1 MKLFKQVLILLLC
14 CLLVQ
19 FTAQGGSY
27 TSASQSGQ
35 QSQAPA
41 SGHTPQ
47 ELQQLVAPIAL
58 YPDALVAQILAAS
71 TYPTEIVEADR
82 WMQSHSNL
90 KGEELAKEVDKQ
102 DWDPSVKAM
111 TQPAT
116 EAAFLKENDAT
127 MTKMMNGMAV
137 KPTGDV
143 DHDFVAMMVPHHQ
156 GAIEIAEAELSFGR
170 HEQLLRVAQDVVV
183 EQLQEIAAMRAALG
197 EKLTRAEATL
207 AAAST
212 ATAEKFGASPRV
224 SVANVPVSLGAERP
238 FLAENSTAMRKM
250 MNDMAVEPTGD
261 VDHDFVATMVPHHQG
276 AVDMAQAELCYGR
289 NAQLRRI
296 AQEII
301 VDQMQ
306 QISLMHLAVGE
317 PLPSSVSSPTGPSSR
332 PLIGR
337 VPFDTPDIA
346 ISSRDR
352 VYTADQFSNTVS
364 VMDPSSNATLG
375 VIRLGDP
382 SPDNFSPLYKGQ
394 VLVHGMGF
402 SPDHRTIAVISIG
415 SNSVAFID
423 TATNE
428 VKHITYVGRSPHE
441 AFFTPDG
448 REVWVTVRG
457 ENYVDV
463 LDGKTFMEKT
473 RIITPAGPG
482 MQIFSPDGMYGY
494 VCSSFNPETDVVLV
508 ATHKII
514 ARVKQASPFCPN
526 IAATP
531 DGSQVWFTL
540 KDIGKT
546 EVFDAKPPF
555 TVLKVL
561 DTGPITNHV
570 NIVHNANGTFAYVTI
585 GGLNEVKA
593 FRTSDFSQ
601 VATIPVG
608 ALPHGI
614 WPSGDGRR
622 VYVGLENGD
631 GVTVIET
638 LTNTVIATVPIGQAP
653 QALTYVPDAVPSG
666 PGTQNLQ
673 PLGVAGQVA
682 HLALGAT
689 ANVSGNA
696 PTSVSLFDQGLIQ
709 VLEAAV
715 SGLQPKESYTLA
727 LAENPDG
734 TGPLQPLQ
742 SFITNPAGAAI
753 VNAIGPIRQL
763 VQTDVKAQRRY
774 LVIAPS
780 NGTKLGVPVQVQVQ

>member
-1 MKLFKQVLILLLC
+1 MQIPGRFSNPALIVRARNAVLI
-14 CLLVQ
+14 
-19 FTAQGGSY
+19 S
-27 TSASQSGQ
+27 
-35 QSQAPA
+35 
-41 SGHTPQ
+41 
-47 ELQQLVAPIAL
+47 
-58 YPDALVAQILAAS
+58 LAAPVALAALGS
-71 TYPTEIVEADR
+71 TSIA
-82 WMQSHSNL
+82 S
-90 KGEELAKEVDKQ
+90 AQ
-102 DWDPSVKAM
+102 DLSRRPSTA
-111 TQPAT
+111 
-116 EAAFLKENDAT
+116 EAAFLKENDAA

-137 KPTGDV
+137 RPTRDV
-143 DHDFVAMMVPHHQ
+143 DNDFVAMMVPHHQ
-156 GAIEIAEAELSFGR
+156 GAVDMAEAELRFGR
-170 HEQLLRVAQDVVV
+170 NKQLLRIAQDIVV
-183 EQLQEIAAMRAALG
+183 EQLQEIAAMRTG
-197 EKLTRAEATL
+197 IGQKLTPVEATL
-207 AAAST
+207 AATLTES
-212 ATAEKFGASPRV
+212 AEPYGFSPPGSVDDVRV
-224 SVANVPVSLGAERP
+224 SRSRKTERAFLG
-238 FLAENSTAMRKM
+238 ENNAAMVKM
-250 MNDMAVEPTGD
+250 MHHMTIMPTGNID
-261 VDHDFVATMVPHHQG
+261 RDFVAMMVPHHQC
-276 AVDMAQAELCYGR
+276 AIDMAQTELRLGR
-289 NAQLRRI
+289 NAQVRRI

-301 VDQMQ
+301 VDQIQ
-306 QISLMHLAVGE
+306 QISLMRLAVGE
-317 PLPSSVSSPTGPSSR
+317 PLPPPVSSPTDPTSERLGAQTR
-332 PLIGR
+332 
-337 VPFDTPDIA
+337 FDAPRMP
-346 ISSRDR
+346 ISSHDR
-352 VYTADQFSNTVS
+352 VYTTDQYSNTVS
-364 VMDPSSNATLG
+364 VIDAYRNTLLG

-382 SPDNFSPLYKGQ
+382 SPNNFSPLYNGQ

-402 SPDHRTIAVISIG
+402 SPDHRMIAVVSIG

-428 VKHITYVGRSPHE
+428 VKHISYIGRAPHE

-448 REVWVTVRG
+448 KEVWVTVRG

-463 LDGKTFMEKT
+463 LDGKTFEETT

-482 MQIFSPDGMYGY
+482 MQIFSPDGKYGY
-494 VCSSFNPETDVVLV
+494 ICSSFNPETDVVLV

-540 KDIGKT
+540 KDVGKT

-585 GGLNEVKA
+585 GGLNEVKV

-601 VATIPVG
+601 LATIPVG

-614 WPSGDGRR
+614 WPSGDGGR

-631 GVTVIET
+631 AVTAIDA
-638 LTNTVIATVPIGQAP
+638 LTNKVIATIPVGQAP

-682 HLALGAT
+682 HLKLAASTTAT
-689 ANVSGNA
+689 GSA

-715 SGLQPKESYTLA
+715 SGLQPKMSYVLA
-727 LAENPDG
+727 LAENQDG

-742 SFITNPAGAAI
+742 SFTTNPAGAAI
-753 VNAIGPIRQL
+753 VNAIGPIRQI
-763 VQTDVKAQRRY
+763 VEDDVKAQRRY
-774 LVIAPS
+774 LVIAPI
-780 NGTKLGVPVQVQVQ
+780 NGGTVGAPVQVQVP